1 MNLFTDQVKHG
12 PRDAAREED
21 DDNGE
26 EDLGLAAVVGLVRV
40 GAVRTCGRAPR
51 DLAGQNVRAAEGGR
65 VVACSNV
72 VLLKALF
79 IHAFNILELR
89 SEIQSNI
96 TKNLSNPWFDPQSRP
111 IFSDIYLMKFNRKK
125 SMFNNFRKTTGKAKN
140 IQTKVIDNARRI
152 HKPSWR
158 ISRCCCC

>member
-26 EDLGLAAVVGLVRV
+26 EDVGLPAVVGLVRV

-65 VVACSNV
+65 VVACVNV

-111 IFSDIYLMKFNRKK
+111 IFSDIYLMKFNRKNQCSTTSERQQVK
-125 SMFNNFRKTTGKAKN
+125 RKIFKRK
-140 IQTKVIDNARRI
+140 
-152 HKPSWR
+152 
-158 ISRCCCC
+158 